1 MPTKRELSPE
11 QVEEIHSLRGQLPAA
26 EVKKRFGIGTT
37 RLYRI
42 WRDGDSPTAG
52 ALDPPLDPPLAG
64 PLAGSLVK
72 ASPLAGPLA
81 GSLVKASPLAGAP
94 ARVFAEPPAGP
105 PAEPTAAD
113 FLDRL
118 DRLEARVEEAS
129 RLLVQAL
136 AQLPKDDDSDVLE
149 ELLVDEQQEIA
160 EQLRETRHEQAETRL
175 DLQKVGQA
183 VETAQN
189 WAYISI
195 AAVLVW
201 RVFAATWNRGTARAS
216 SKMFALAKD
225 GLARRR
231 RSLSSSCERT
241 SLTSTRF
248 RRFSMVL
255 PKTELL
261 RSFSKALVACFR
273 SSVFIRM

>member
-1 MPTKRELSPE
+1 MPSKRKLSPE
-11 QVEEIHSLRGQLPAA
+11 QVQEIRSLRGQLPAA
-26 EVKKRFGIGTT
+26 EAKKRFGIGTT
-37 RLYRI
+37 RLYKI
-42 WRDGDSPTAG
+42 WRDGASPTAG
-52 ALDPPLDPPLAG
+52 TLAGALAGAPAGAPSGTLDPPLAGALAGAPAG

-72 ASPLAGPLA
+72 ASPLAGP
-81 GSLVKASPLAGAP
+81 
-94 ARVFAEPPAGP
+94 PAG
-105 PAEPTAAD
+105 PTAAD

-160 EQLRETRHEQAETRL
+160 EQLRETRHEQAETRM

-195 AAVLVW
+195 AAVIVW
-201 RVFAATWNRGTARAS
+201 KVVTATWNRCTPRQNPQPQKPPLLQEARN
-216 SKMFALAKD
+216 AKP
-225 GLARRR
+225 GNPFYMA
-231 RSLSSSCERT
+231 
-241 SLTSTRF
+241 
-248 RRFSMVL
+248 
-255 PKTELL
+255 
-261 RSFSKALVACFR
+261 
-273 SSVFIRM
+273 

>member
-11 QVEEIHSLRGQLPAA
+11 QVEEIHSLLGQLPAA

-42 WRDGDSPTAG
+42 WRDGDSPAAG

-64 PLAGSLVK
+64 PLSGSLVK
-72 ASPLAGPLA
+72 ASPPAGP
-81 GSLVKASPLAGAP
+81 P
-94 ARVFAEPPAGP
+94 ARVFAEP

-183 VETAQN
+183 VATAQN

-201 RVFAATWNRGTARAS
+201 RVFAATWNRGTPRQNPQPQKPQPQNPQPKEVES
-216 SKMFALAKD
+216 AKP
-225 GLARRR
+225 GHPFYMA
-231 RSLSSSCERT
+231 
-241 SLTSTRF
+241 
-248 RRFSMVL
+248 
-255 PKTELL
+255 
-261 RSFSKALVACFR
+261 
-273 SSVFIRM
+273 

>member
-72 ASPLAGPLA
+72 ASPLAGP
-81 GSLVKASPLAGAP
+81 
-94 ARVFAEPPAGP
+94 

-118 DRLEARVEEAS
+118 DRLEARLEEAS

-160 EQLRETRHEQAETRL
+160 EQLRETHHEQAETRL

-201 RVFAATWNRGTARAS
+201 RVFAATWNRGTPRQNPQPQKPQPQNPQPQNPQPKEVES
-216 SKMFALAKD
+216 AKP
-225 GLARRR
+225 GHPFYMA
-231 RSLSSSCERT
+231 
-241 SLTSTRF
+241 
-248 RRFSMVL
+248 
-255 PKTELL
+255 
-261 RSFSKALVACFR
+261 
-273 SSVFIRM
+273 

>member
-52 ALDPPLDPPLAG
+52 ALDPPLAG
-64 PLAGSLVK
+64 P
-72 ASPLAGPLA
+72 PA

-201 RVFAATWNRGTARAS
+201 RVFAATWNRGTPRQNPQPQNPQPKEVES
-216 SKMFALAKD
+216 AKP
-225 GLARRR
+225 GHPFYMA
-231 RSLSSSCERT
+231 
-241 SLTSTRF
+241 
-248 RRFSMVL
+248 
-255 PKTELL
+255 
-261 RSFSKALVACFR
+261 
-273 SSVFIRM
+273 